1 MTLSLGLSQW
11 ENETL
16 KKIPPWGA
24 LLFPSSLPV
33 QLRMTVG
40 NILYNE
46 KSIYSDFFLFS
57 LMGWENIATVLFHF
71 PVSYYSLASMGQ
83 QKTKPERRP
92 G

>member
-46 KSIYSDFFLFS
+46 KSIYSDFFC
-57 LMGWENIATVLFHF
+57 F
-71 PVSYYSLASMGQ
+71 P
-83 QKTKPERRP
+83 
-92 G
+92 